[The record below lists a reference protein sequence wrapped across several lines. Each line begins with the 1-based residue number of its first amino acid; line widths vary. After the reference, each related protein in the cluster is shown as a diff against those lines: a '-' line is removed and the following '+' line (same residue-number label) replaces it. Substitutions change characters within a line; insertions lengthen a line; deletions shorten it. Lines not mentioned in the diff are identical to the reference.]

1 MIAMAPRPQNVHE
14 RYHAHVYFD
23 AATAVHART
32 LHTAAAEDLNVKVGR
47 FHEKHVGPHPC
58 WSFQVAFEAEA
69 FGTVIGWLDKR
80 RKGLTIFVH
89 GRTGDDYADHTDF
102 AYWLGEP
109 RGLNLAL
116 FERTTPAHGA
126 ASNIPAR

>member
-1 MIAMAPRPQNVHE
+1 MASGPQNVHE

-47 FHEKHVGPHPC
+47 FHEKLVGPHPC

-109 RGLNLAL
+109 RELNLAL